1 MPGEKILI
9 VDDEQDIVS
18 ALSIRLKAMGYEVDT
33 AFDGMEALDK
43 ARAGKPDLILLDIML
58 PKLDGYKVC
67 RMLKFDEQYKDIPI
81 IMLTAK
87 VSDQNR
93 KMGQEM
99 GANGYLNKPFNP
111 EELMST
117 IRKLLEERRK

>member
-1 MPGEKILI
+1 MI